1 MAVSDTTEAAVRR
14 KTLPELMLE
23 ADRQVRLE
31 RGRNLAIAVV
41 FLVVLAFTYQRT
53 EFDPLRLLEGLVNMQ
68 RVLIGFTHPD
78 LKVLPDVLNLA
89 LVTLL
94 TAVLGTTIGT
104 VIAIPL
110 SFVAARNLMR
120 RSVAGSAVY
129 FFVRALMSVI
139 RAVPTLFWGIL
150 WVITVGIGSFPGVLA
165 VATFSVGLISKLFSE
180 AIEAIDWGQV
190 EALTATG
197 ANPIQVIVHGVLPQ
211 VTPYMIANVLY
222 TFEVNVHSS
231 TVLGVV
237 GAGGIG
243 LLFQQYIGLFLYSD
257 MATLL
262 IVVIVMTMVIDYSSA
277 AIRRRII

>member
-1 MAVSDTTEAAVRR
+1 MAASDTTEAAVRR

-31 RGRNLAIAVV
+31 RGRNLAIAAV
-41 FLVVLAFTYQRT
+41 FLVVLAFTYRRT

-68 RVLIGFTHPD
+68 RVIAGFAHPD
-78 LKVLPDVLNLA
+78 LRVLPDVVRFA
-89 LVTLL
+89 FETLFI
-94 TAVLGTTIGT
+94 AILGTTIGT
-104 VIAIPL
+104 LIAIPL
-110 SFVAARNLMR
+110 SFIAARNLMR
-120 RSVAGSAVY
+120 RSIIGSAVY
-129 FFVRALMSVI
+129 FVVRALMSVI
-139 RAVPTLFWGIL
+139 RSVPTLFWGIL
-150 WVITVGIGSFPGVLA
+150 WVITVGIGPFPGVLA

-197 ANPIQVIVHGVLPQ
+197 ANPLQVIVHGVLPQ

-222 TFEVNVHSS
+222 SFEVNVHSS

>member
-1 MAVSDTTEAAVRR
+1 MAASDTTEAAVRR

-31 RGRNLAIAVV
+31 RGRNLAIAAV
-41 FLVVLAFTYQRT
+41 FLVVLAFTYRRT

-68 RVLIGFTHPD
+68 RVIAGFAHPD
-78 LKVLPDVLNLA
+78 LKVLPDVVRFA
-89 LVTLL
+89 FETLFI
-94 TAVLGTTIGT
+94 AILGTTIGT
-104 VIAIPL
+104 LIAIPL
-110 SFVAARNLMR
+110 SFIAARNLMR
-120 RSVAGSAVY
+120 RSIIGSAVY
-129 FFVRALMSVI
+129 FVVRALMSVI
-139 RAVPTLFWGIL
+139 RSVPTLFWGIL
-150 WVITVGIGSFPGVLA
+150 WVITVGIGPFPGVLA

-197 ANPIQVIVHGVLPQ
+197 ANPLQVIVHGVLPQ

-222 TFEVNVHSS
+222 SFEVNVHSS

>member
-1 MAVSDTTEAAVRR
+1 MAASDTTEAAVRR

-31 RGRNLAIAVV
+31 RGRNLAIAAV
-41 FLVVLAFTYQRT
+41 FLIVLAFTYRRT
-53 EFDPLRLLEGLVNMQ
+53 EFDPLRLLEGLTNMQ
-68 RVLIGFTHPD
+68 RVIAGFAHPD
-78 LKVLPDVLNLA
+78 LKILPDVVRFA
-89 LVTLL
+89 LETLFI
-94 TAVLGTTIGT
+94 AILGTTIGT
-104 VIAIPL
+104 LIAIPL

-120 RSVAGSAVY
+120 RSLVGSAVY
-129 FFVRALMSVI
+129 FVVRALMSVI
-139 RAVPTLFWGIL
+139 RSVPTLFWGIL
-150 WVITVGIGSFPGVLA
+150 WVITVGIGPFPGVLA

-222 TFEVNVHSS
+222 SFEVNVHSS
-231 TVLGVV
+231 TVLGGV

-243 LLFQQYIGLFLYSD
+243 LLFRQYIGLFLYSD
-257 MATLL
+257 MAMLL